1 MSDRGGCQY
10 GSTSNNKGHL
20 IRILHSASLC
30 GFIITVPKQTRR
42 AFLLATA
49 AEQVTLCH
57 NTTQP
62 DVSETTT
69 PAAALA
75 LTGVH
80 NAPSSDPSP
89 KSALRA

>member
-1 MSDRGGCQY
+1 ML
-10 GSTSNNKGHL
+10 NNKGHL

-30 GFIITVPKQTRR
+30 GLIVAVPKQPRT
-42 AFLLATA
+42 FLLTTA
-49 AEQVTLCH
+49 AEQVTLCQ

-69 PAAALA
+69 PAAALV
-75 LTGVH
+75 LMGVH

>member
-1 MSDRGGCQY
+1 MLRV
-10 GSTSNNKGHL
+10 TTKGIF

-30 GFIITVPKQTRR
+30 GLIVAVPKQTR

-62 DVSETTT
+62 DCKGGNNASSTLV
-69 PAAALA
+69 

>member
-1 MSDRGGCQY
+1 ML
-10 GSTSNNKGHL
+10 NNKGHL

-30 GFIITVPKQTRR
+30 GFIITVPKQPR

-62 DVSETTT
+62 DCK
-69 PAAALA
+69 
-75 LTGVH
+75 GG
-80 NAPSSDPSP
+80 
-89 KSALRA
+89 